1 MFQTRASERGKWS
14 KREADEKMKRER
26 GEIERDQHRVSRPIN
41 TSEKRHGN
49 TATTQVGGRQTV
61 VACLEPR
68 KTGRHISTG
77 LKNRNKSNNNVRE
90 EQKKKNYSQL
100 QRNDI
105 KRGEKPNSKKIH
117 KFVAIFF

>member
-77 LKNRNKSNNNVRE
+77 LKNRNKSNNNVRK
-90 EQKKKNYSQL
+90 EQEKKITRNYNGMTLS
-100 QRNDI
+100 
-105 KRGEKPNSKKIH
+105 GEKSQILR
-117 KFVAIFF
+117 KFINL